1 MKILLIEDDLEIS
14 KSLFSFLK
22 AKNVVADLAND
33 GEYGL
38 RLALTNKYTAIL
50 LDYNLPKLSGQEIIK
65 KLRQENNM
73 TPVIMITVRSELD
86 DKINLLNAGVDDYLI
101 KPFSLCELWA
111 RIKAVTRRPVEIKPD
126 CLKIKNI
133 ELCPDKFSVKKNGHS
148 IKLRAKEFS
157 LLTYLLENRGSFVSR
172 QDIMEHVWDVNA
184 NPFSNTIEVHI
195 MKLRKKLES
204 GRDKFIFTLSN
215 RGYKI
220 DERE

>member
-1 MKILLIEDDLEIS
+1 MRILLIEDDLEIT
-14 KSLFSFLK
+14 KSLTSFLK
-22 AKNVVADLAND
+22 AKNVVTDLASD
-33 GEYGL
+33 GEHGL
-38 RLALTNKYTAIL
+38 RLALTNKYDAIL
-50 LDYNLPKLSGQEIIK
+50 LDFNLPKLNGQEIIEK
-65 KLRQENNM
+65 IRQENNM

-86 DKINLLNAGVDDYLI
+86 DKINLLNAGADDYLI

-111 RIKAVTRRPVEIKPD
+111 RIKAVTRRPTEIKPNS
-126 CLKIKNI
+126 LKIKNI
-133 ELCPDKFSVKKNGHS
+133 ELYPDKFMVQKNGHS
-148 IKLRAKEFS
+148 LKLRAKEFA
-157 LLTYLLENRGSFVSR
+157 LLAYLLENQGSFVSR

-204 GRDKFIFTLSN
+204 SREKFIFTLSN